1 MWLLEQTHYPIGSA
15 VFNPMFGAAPIGE
28 TKCICG
34 SRGIS
39 GLALKLAAMGMGCG
53 RVGNCTIGMNV
64 SISLDIFQQVLHC
77 NLEHGR
83 RWLPYMTS
91 SEEGGARN
99 AANLRTNSI
108 DFADKEG
115 GGGPKT
121 PKSSGRHI
129 WKPPKEGR
137 DSSTCPL
144 SP

>member
-15 VFNPMFGAAPIGE
+15 VLNPMFGAAPIGE

-34 SRGIS
+34 VRGIS
-39 GLALKLAAMGMGCG
+39 GLTLKLAAMGMGCG

-91 SEEGGARN
+91 TEEGGARN
-99 AANLRTNSI
+99 AANLRTNSAYR
-108 DFADKEG
+108 FCRQRGGEG
-115 GGGPKT
+115 QISQNSVDVIYG
-121 PKSSGRHI
+121 S
-129 WKPPKEGR
+129 
-137 DSSTCPL
+137 PL
-144 SP
+144 RVVWVGNEI